1 MKRETV
7 YLLANGCASC
17 DPKTRNLLKTLHKTL
32 LHHDLMG
39 SVRIV
44 VLEPG
49 NTLYRKIEPVKAVT
63 PVIEYRGGTYNIGQ
77 IKVLVK
83 DIKEWGKVS

>member
-1 MKRETV
+1 MKREV
-7 YLLANGCASC
+7 IYLLANGCASC
-17 DPKTRNLLKTLHKTL
+17 DPKTRNLLNALHKSL

-49 NTLYRKIEPVKAVT
+49 NTLYRRIEPVKVIM
-63 PVIEYRGGTYNIGQ
+63 PVIEYRGGIYNLGQ
-77 IKVLVK
+77 IKVLAK
-83 DIKEWGKVS
+83 DIKERVKI

>member
-17 DPKTRNLLKTLHKTL
+17 DQKTRNLLKALHENLRDNGL
-32 LHHDLMG
+32 LS

-49 NTLYRKIEPVKAVT
+49 NTLYRKIEPVKVVT
-63 PVIEYRGGTYNIGQ
+63 PVIEYRGGIYYLGQ
-77 IKVLVK
+77 IKVLTAA
-83 DIKEWGKVS
+83 IKESVKIS